1 MIEYLPLFKS
11 LHIIGFVAWFG
22 GLFYLVRIF
31 VYHTEAHDKSQPDK
45 GILSDQFHIMEKKV
59 INIICR
65 PAMLVTWIFGVM
77 MIITYGMDWFKI
89 NYWLHGKILLVL
101 FLSGYTDYCARLIKK
116 LLNGKTNF
124 SSFQFRLFNEVPT
137 LFLIAI
143 VLMAVYRNNLNYL
156 YAIIGILI
164 NGLLMYLI
172 AKVVKNKREQQSK

>member
-31 VYHTEAHDKSQPDK
+31 VYHTEAFDKVQPDQDV
-45 GILSDQFHIMEKKV
+45 LRNQFHIMEKKV
-59 INIICR
+59 LNIICR
-65 PAMLVTWIFGVM
+65 PAMFVTWMFGVL
-77 MIITYGMDWFKI
+77 MIVAYGMEWFKT
-89 NYWLHGKILLVL
+89 NYWLHGKLVL
-101 FLSGYTDYCARLIKK
+101 VFLLSGYTDYCGRLIKK
-116 LLNGKTNF
+116 LTVAKTKF

-156 YAIIGILI
+156 YAIIGILVS
-164 NGLLMYLI
+164 GLLMYI
-172 AKVVKNKREQQSK
+172 VAKLVKNKRDQHVK